1 MENKNI
7 GIERERWGSRFGFI
21 MAAAGSAIGLGN
33 IWRFPYLAGDNGGAA
48 FIFVY
53 VICALLLGFTVMLC
67 EFAIGRSGQL
77 NAIGSF
83 KKLAPGTAWW
93 ITGAFGVLAA
103 FMILSFY
110 GVVAGWT
117 MAYVWMTISGALS
130 GVPADQLPDIFVG
143 FITNPVQPIIW
154 QSIFMILTVG
164 IVVAGIKGGIEK
176 WSKVLMPAIVA
187 ILVILIFRGL
197 TLEGGM
203 AGVAFILNPDFS
215 QITGKVILAALGQA
229 FFSLSLGMGTM
240 ITYGSYLEKKENMPS
255 AAVTVIGLDTGVA
268 ILAGFAIFPA
278 VFAVGLE
285 PSQGAG
291 LVFMVLPAVF
301 DTMPFG
307 VFFGTIFFILLA
319 IAALTSAI
327 SILEVVVAYVKD
339 EFNVSR
345 TYTAITVGIVIFLVG
360 VTASLS
366 MGAWS
371 HIVIPWPGTEGIN
384 LFDFYD
390 NFSAKI
396 LLPLGGLL
404 ICLFTV
410 WVWKPENAFKEIT
423 NEGQLS
429 FGWLPAFKI
438 MAGIVAPII
447 IIIVLLYGFGVFGA
461 GI

>member
-1 MENKNI
+1 MENKSI
-7 GIERERWGSRFGFI
+7 GVEREQWGSNFGFV

-33 IWRFPYLAGDNGGAA
+33 IWRFPYLAGENGGGAFIVIYLLAA
-48 FIFVY
+48 FLI
-53 VICALLLGFTVMLC
+53 GFAVMLC
-67 EFAIGRSGQL
+67 EFAIGRAGQK

-83 KKLAPGTAWW
+83 KALAAGTPWW

-117 MAYVWMTISGALS
+117 MAYVWKTISGALS
-130 GVPADQLPDIFVG
+130 GIPADQLPDIFVG

-154 QSIFMILTVG
+154 QAFFMILTVG

-176 WSKVLMPAIVA
+176 WSVILMPAIFG
-187 ILVILIFRGL
+187 ILVLLIIRGM
-197 TLEGGM
+197 TLEGSM
-203 AGVAFILNPDFS
+203 AGVSFLLKPDFS
-215 QITGKVILAALGQA
+215 QVTGSVVLAALGQA

-240 ITYGSYLEKKENMPS
+240 ITYGSYLNKKENMPS
-255 AAVTVIGLDTGVA
+255 SAATIIGLDTGVA
-268 ILAGFAIFPA
+268 VLAGFAIFPA
-278 VFAVGLE
+278 LFAVGFE
-285 PSQGAG
+285 PTQGPG

-301 DTMPFG
+301 DTLPFG
-307 VFFGTIFFILLA
+307 AFFGAMFFLLLA

-327 SILEVVVAYVKD
+327 SILECVVAYVKD
-339 EFNVSR
+339 EFNVPRPVS
-345 TYTAITVGIVIFLVG
+345 AVTVGFIIFLVG

-366 MGAWS
+366 MSSWS
-371 HIVIPWPGTEGIN
+371 HILIPWPGTEGIN

-396 LLPLGGLL
+396 LLPLGGML

-423 NEGQLS
+423 NEGKFS
-429 FGWLPAFKI
+429 FAWLPAFKI
-438 MAGIVAPII
+438 LAGIVAPIVI
-447 IIIVLLYGFGVFGA
+447 AIVLLYGFGLIGTAV
-461 GI
+461 

>member
-7 GIERERWGSRFGFI
+7 GVEREHWGSRFGFI

-48 FIFVY
+48 FIIVY
-53 VICALLLGFTVMLC
+53 LIAAFLIGFTVMLC
-67 EFAIGRSGQL
+67 EFAIGRAGQQ

-83 KKLAPGTAWW
+83 KKLAAGTPWW

-103 FMILSFY
+103 FLILSFY

-117 MAYVWMTISGALS
+117 MAYVWMTISGS
-130 GVPADQLPDIFVG
+130 FTGVPADQLPGIFVG
-143 FITNPVQPIIW
+143 FITNPIQPIIW
-154 QSIFMILTVG
+154 QAIFMVLTVG
-164 IVVAGIKGGIEK
+164 IVIAGIKGGIEK
-176 WSKVLMPAIVA
+176 WSKILMPAIVA
-187 ILVILIFRGL
+187 ILFILMFRGM

-203 AGVAFILNPDFS
+203 AGVAFILNPDWS

-255 AAVTVIGLDTGVA
+255 SAATVIGLDTGIA

-278 VFAVGLE
+278 LFAVGLE

-301 DTMPFG
+301 DTIPFG
-307 VFFGTIFFILLA
+307 MFFGTIFFLLLA

-339 EFNVSR
+339 EFNIPRATTSVV
-345 TYTAITVGIVIFLVG
+345 VGFVIFLLG

-390 NFSAKI
+390 NFSAKV

-404 ICLFTV
+404 ISLFTV
-410 WVWKPENAFKEIT
+410 WVWKPENAFREIT
-423 NEGQLS
+423 NEGKLS
-429 FGWLPAFKI
+429 FAWLPAFKI
-438 MAGIVAPII
+438 MAGIIAPIVI
-447 IIIVLLYGFGVFGA
+447 VIVLLYGFGVFGA